1 MVSKK
6 QIANGVA
13 KFISNDLIP
22 DLSEDMKFVMTIAR
36 KSIKENPFMLDVFL
50 DNPMIASAMK
60 KDGDMYDIDG
70 FSTAMK
76 NTLSEMV
83 SYPITITKIPLLMNE
98 DKTIKITADDI
109 DRLYNYIVG
118 EEIKPQ

>member
-13 KFISNDLIP
+13 KFITNDLIP
-22 DLSEDMKFVMTIAR
+22 DLSEELKFVMSIAR
-36 KSIKENPFMLDVFL
+36 KSIKENPCMLDPFL

-76 NTLSEMV
+76 NTLSEMM

-98 DKTIKITADDI
+98 DKAIKITADDI
-109 DRLYNYIVG
+109 EKLYNYIVG